1 VPGGRR
7 SIVAALAVLAILGT
21 ACGGDEPSTPVLP
34 SSGFPSSTGTSSGS
48 TGPTVSGPGE
58 ATGSTGS
65 APSGGLTEGTLDLTI
80 TGDVELRTSLTRLIS
95 GVLTPAPGA
104 LAVVWSGAGFDAT
117 TVGIGGASFVG
128 TQASS
133 DVLVVTMTVQTATGF
148 FTWVSTAGECQV
160 ALGMAETGHVAG
172 TFACRDLTASTG
184 EVVDAS
190 ASFDAT
196 G

>member
-1 VPGGRR
+1 MPGGRR
-7 SIVAALAVLAILGT
+7 SIVAALAVLAILGA
-21 ACGGDEPSTPVLP
+21 ACGGGEPPTPALP
-34 SSGFPSSTGTSSGS
+34 SSAFPSSTGASSGP
-48 TGPTVSGPGE
+48 TGPTVSGPGS
-58 ATGSTGS
+58 STGS

-80 TGDVELRTSLTRLIS
+80 TGDVRLRTSLPRLIS

-104 LAVVWSGAGFDAT
+104 LAVVWSGAGSDAT

-160 ALGMAETGHVAG
+160 ALETAETGHVAG
-172 TFACRDLTASTG
+172 TFMCRDLTASTG

>member
-1 VPGGRR
+1 MPGGRR
-7 SIVAALAVLAILGT
+7 SIVAALAVFAILGA
-21 ACGGDEPSTPVLP
+21 ACGGGEPSTPVLP

-48 TGPTVSGPGE
+48 TGPTLSGPS
-58 ATGSTGS
+58 GSTGL
-65 APSGGLTEGTLDLTI
+65 APSGGLTEGTLDLSI
-80 TGDVELRTSLTRLIS
+80 TGDVELRTSLPRLIS

-104 LAVVWSGAGFDAT
+104 LAVVWSGAGSDAT

-133 DVLVVTMTVQTATGF
+133 PTLVVTMTVQTATGF
-148 FTWVSTAGECQV
+148 FTWVSTAGECEV
-160 ALGMAETGHVAG
+160 ALETAETGHVAG
-172 TFACRDLTASTG
+172 TFACRDLTAATG

-190 ASFDAT
+190 ASFGAT